1 MLTDVQNKLTRSMWR
16 YLPKLSLASSTYGM
30 LLPILVF
37 PKKFCRK
44 AAIRPIVR
52 KIRYIHDENKFTN
65 NKLWRWNSDMIILK
79 ITFLIFVT
87 KSKLSRSVFS
97 ILHVK
102 NRSAVSQYIQYTYI
116 VTIYTIYVHC
126 QKISNLFVQAL
137 ETGRKPSLWLFL

>member
-1 MLTDVQNKLTRSMWR
+1 MWR
-16 YLPKLSLASSTYGM
+16 YLPKLSSASSTYGM
-30 LLPILVF
+30 LRPILVF
-37 PKKFCRK
+37 PKKFSRK

-52 KIRYIHDENKFTN
+52 KIRYIHDENKFAN

-116 VTIYTIYVHC
+116 VTIYTIYVH
-126 QKISNLFVQAL
+126 IPVNLWEL
-137 ETGRKPSLWLFL
+137 LGGRSPPYQLF